1 MMILSGAPS
10 LSPFRREKLLT
21 KLRESDASIQSV
33 CAEYVHFAEL
43 CKPLTPAETIT
54 LEALLTYGP
63 SQQKAD
69 KRGQLLLVA
78 PRPGTIS
85 PWSSKATDIA
95 HNCGLQTIIRLERGT
110 AYYIEASTPLSEQQ
124 LTGLGELLRDRMV
137 ESVFGELEQARA
149 LFSNNLP
156 APVSVVD
163 VVNGGSNALT
173 VANVS
178 LG

>member
-33 CAEYVHFAEL
+33 CAEYVHFAEVR
-43 CKPLTPAETIT
+43 KPLTPAETIT

-95 HNCGLQTIIRLERGT
+95 HNCGLQTVIRLERGT
-110 AYYIEASTPLSEQQ
+110 AYYIEASTPLSG
-124 LTGLGELLRDRMV
+124 T
-137 ESVFGELEQARA
+137 
-149 LFSNNLP
+149 
-156 APVSVVD
+156 
-163 VVNGGSNALT
+163 
-173 VANVS
+173 
-178 LG
+178 

>member
-33 CAEYVHFAEL
+33 CAEYVHFAEV

-85 PWSSKATDIA
+85 RGPAKRLISPIIAGYKPLFGWSEV
-95 HNCGLQTIIRLERGT
+95 LLIILKRQRRCQ
-110 AYYIEASTPLSEQQ
+110 SS
-124 LTGLGELLRDRMV
+124 
-137 ESVFGELEQARA
+137 S
-149 LFSNNLP
+149 LP
-156 APVSVVD
+156 A
-163 VVNGGSNALT
+163 
-173 VANVS
+173 
-178 LG
+178 